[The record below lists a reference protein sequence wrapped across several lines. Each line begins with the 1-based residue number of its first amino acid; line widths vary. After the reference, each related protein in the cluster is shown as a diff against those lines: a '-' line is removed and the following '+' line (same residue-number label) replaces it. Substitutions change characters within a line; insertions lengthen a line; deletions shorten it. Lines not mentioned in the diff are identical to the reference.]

1 MLTTTLHLATV
12 AKYRTA
18 TFSESN
24 LMISVK
30 IHILVDLALLHLEIY
45 AVAISTPDIN
55 AATSFV
61 GGGGGKETTSI
72 CIIRRNIHSL
82 LEVLGG

>member
-18 TFSESN
+18 TFLESN
-24 LMISVK
+24 FMISVK
-30 IHILVDLALLHLEIY
+30 IHILVDLAVLHLEIC

-55 AATSFV
+55 VATSFV
-61 GGGGGKETTSI
+61 VWGKG
-72 CIIRRNIHSL
+72 NNLNLYH
-82 LEVLGG
+82 